1 MSLQQFNKLVRLA
14 SFGKADQQWF
24 PKWIRRYA
32 EFAGHDGRSTI
43 PLTRDLAMRFCREL
57 LASQVPAWQRKQA
70 IRTLAT
76 YRDLVL
82 ESDEP
87 LLSDMVRKLSTL
99 AEQERAFGSSGA
111 PDDRDVRTLIGA
123 IDSSEHIVIQQL
135 RSELRVQ
142 GKALQ
147 TERAYV
153 GWVERFLKYCGKDAD
168 ASAGDRVAPLKNT
181 QPGSSAGL
189 GEQNHAGSNLTERVR
204 HRSEAELAD
213 EQLQHVIALMA
224 EVPESA
230 IRSFLTKLAVE
241 GNVAPNTQGQAKSA
255 LLFLFQKVLHREIG
269 FLDVVPADKPARLP
283 VVFSRSEIAT
293 LLPEFQSLRRLMFL
307 VMYGAGLRH
316 AECRRLRVKD
326 VCFDEGHLVIRSGKG
341 EKDRITVLPDVCRQD
356 LIEQVERVRRL
367 HKRDLEIGAGRVYL
381 PYALERKYANENRDF
396 GWQWVFPATKL
407 SKDPRSGQMRRHHVG
422 EEFFAK
428 FFKAALDR
436 SGIVKNAV
444 PHSLRH
450 SFATH
455 LLEDGADIRTV
466 QDLLGHKDV
475 STTMI
480 YLHVMNKPGL
490 AVKSPADAL

>member
-1 MSLQQFNKLVRLA
+1 M
-14 SFGKADQQWF
+14 
-24 PKWIRRYA
+24 
-32 EFAGHDGRSTI
+32 
-43 PLTRDLAMRFCREL
+43 
-57 LASQVPAWQRKQA
+57 
-70 IRTLAT
+70 
-76 YRDLVL
+76 
-82 ESDEP
+82 
-87 LLSDMVRKLSTL
+87 
-99 AEQERAFGSSGA
+99 
-111 PDDRDVRTLIGA
+111 
-123 IDSSEHIVIQQL
+123 
-135 RSELRVQ
+135 
-142 GKALQ
+142 
-147 TERAYV
+147 
-153 GWVERFLKYCGKDAD
+153 
-168 ASAGDRVAPLKNT
+168 
-181 QPGSSAGL
+181 GL

-213 EQLQHVIALMA
+213 EQLQRVISLMA

-241 GNVAPNTQGQAKSA
+241 GDVAPNTQGQAKSA

-341 EKDRITVLPDVCRQD
+341 ENDRITVLPDVCRQD

-381 PYALERKYANENRDF
+381 PYALERKYVNENRDF
-396 GWQWVFPATKL
+396 GWQWVFPAMKL

-450 SFATH
+450 GFATH

-490 AVKSPADAL
+490 AVKSPADGIC